1 MSQRQMSIPQVKTKC
16 MVLTCIYYK
25 TMGSKFPDDEREP
38 FDVIKTQRERERERS
53 VCLCNRGRVK

>member
-1 MSQRQMSIPQVKTKC
+1 MSQREMSIPQVKTK
-16 MVLTCIYYK
+16 CIYYK

-38 FDVIKTQRERERERS
+38 FDLIKTQRERERS